1 MQINIDKKT
10 GILLS
15 IIGALLIAIV
25 LVASGGM
32 RDSDSD
38 NEDMGMMGMMGGHGH
53 NSNSQMV
60 GGDAMFLQMMIPH
73 HEQAVVMSDL
83 ALSISKDADVLK
95 LAKQIKDAQAPEII
109 KMQGWLTDAGLS
121 DDPGHLMGDGM
132 GGMLSD
138 SELSALKGSTGKAF
152 DRLFLA
158 GMIAHHEG
166 AIHMVMMIEN
176 SPNSEI
182 NKLGQDIVKSQTAEI
197 ELMKEL
203 LKRK

>member
-15 IIGALLIAIV
+15 IIGALLISIV
-25 LVASGGM
+25 IVASAGM
-32 RDSDSD
+32 GNSGSEKDD
-38 NEDMGMMGMMGGHGH
+38 MGMMGGHGH

-60 GGDAMFLQMMIPH
+60 GSDAMFLQMMIPH

-83 ALSISKDADVLK
+83 ALSISKDADILK
-95 LAKQIKDAQAPEII
+95 LAKQIKEAQAPEII

-121 DDPGHLMGDGM
+121 EDPGHSMGDGM

-138 SELSALKGSTGKAF
+138 SELSALKVSTGKAF
-152 DRLFLA
+152 DKLFLA

-166 AIHMVMMIEN
+166 AIQMVMMIEN

-182 NKLGQDIVKSQTAEI
+182 KNLGQAIVKSQSAEI
-197 ELMKEL
+197 NLMKEL
-203 LKRK
+203 LNRI

>member
-15 IIGALLIAIV
+15 IIVALLISVV
-25 LVASGGM
+25 LVASVGM
-32 RDSDSD
+32 SESDSD
-38 NEDMGMMGMMGGHGH
+38 NDDMGMMGGHGH

-60 GGDAMFLQMMIPH
+60 GSDAMFLQMMIPH

-83 ALSISKDADVLK
+83 ALSNSKDADVLK
-95 LAKQIKDAQAPEII
+95 LAKQIRDAQAPEII
-109 KMQGWLTDAGLS
+109 KMQDWLTDAGLS
-121 DDPGHLMGDGM
+121 QDPGHSMGDGM

-138 SELSALKGSTGKAF
+138 SEISTLKGSTGKAF
-152 DRLFLA
+152 DKLFLS

-182 NKLGQDIVKSQTAEI
+182 SNLGKEIVKSQTAEI
-197 ELMKEL
+197 ELMKQL
-203 LKRK
+203 LKK

>member
-15 IIGALLIAIV
+15 IIAALLISIM
-25 LVASGGM
+25 LIASGGM

-38 NEDMGMMGMMGGHGH
+38 NDQMGMMNGHGH

-60 GGDAMFLQMMIPH
+60 GSDAMFLQMMIPH

-83 ALSISKDADVLK
+83 ALSTSKDADVLK
-95 LAKQIKDAQAPEII
+95 LAKQIRDAQAPEII
-109 KMQGWLTDAGLS
+109 KMQGWLSDAGLS
-121 DDPGHLMGDGM
+121 QDAGHSMGDGM

-138 SELSALKGSTGKAF
+138 SEISTLKGSTGKVF
-152 DRLFLA
+152 DRLFLT

-166 AIHMVMMIEN
+166 AINMVMMIEN
-176 SPNSEI
+176 SSNSDV
-182 NKLGQDIVKSQTAEI
+182 NKLGQEIVNSQTAEI
-197 ELMKEL
+197 ELMKKI
-203 LKRK
+203 LKRIG

>member
-15 IIGALLIAIV
+15 IIVALLISIV
-25 LVASGGM
+25 LVASVGM
-32 RDSDSD
+32 SESDSD
-38 NEDMGMMGMMGGHGH
+38 NDDMGMMGGHGH

-60 GGDAMFLQMMIPH
+60 GSDAMFLQMMIPH

-83 ALSISKDADVLK
+83 ALSNSKDADVLK
-95 LAKQIKDAQAPEII
+95 LAKQIRDAQAPEII
-109 KMQGWLTDAGLS
+109 KMQGWLSDAGLS
-121 DDPGHLMGDGM
+121 QDPGHSMGDGM

-138 SELSALKGSTGKAF
+138 SEISTLKGSTGKAF
-152 DRLFLA
+152 DKLFLS

-182 NKLGQDIVKSQTAEI
+182 SNLGKEIVKSQTAEI
-197 ELMKEL
+197 ELMKQL
-203 LKRK
+203 LKK

>member
-15 IIGALLIAIV
+15 IIAALLISVV
-25 LVASGGM
+25 LIASGGM

-38 NEDMGMMGMMGGHGH
+38 NDDMGMMGGHGH

-60 GGDAMFLQMMIPH
+60 GSDAMFLQMMIPH

-83 ALSISKDADVLK
+83 ALSISKDAEVLK

-109 KMQGWLTDAGLS
+109 KMQGWLADAGLTE
-121 DDPGHLMGDGM
+121 DPGHSMGDGM

-138 SELSALKGSTGKAF
+138 SDLSALKGSTGKAF
-152 DRLFLA
+152 DKLFLA

-166 AIHMVMMIEN
+166 AINMVMMIEN
-176 SPNSEI
+176 SSNSDI
-182 NKLGQDIVKSQTAEI
+182 SNLGQEIVKSQTAEI
-197 ELMKEL
+197 ELMKKI
-203 LKRK
+203 LKSK

>member
-15 IIGALLIAIV
+15 IIGALLISIV
-25 LVASGGM
+25 IVASAGM
-32 RDSDSD
+32 GNSSSEKD
-38 NEDMGMMGMMGGHGH
+38 ELGMMGGHGH

-60 GGDAMFLQMMIPH
+60 GSDAMFLQMMIPH

-121 DDPGHLMGDGM
+121 EDPGHSMGDGM

-152 DRLFLA
+152 DRLFLT

-182 NKLGQDIVKSQTAEI
+182 KNLGQAIVKSQSAEI
-197 ELMKEL
+197 NLMKEL
-203 LKRK
+203 LNRK

>member
-1 MQINIDKKT
+1 VQINIDKKT
-10 GILLS
+10 RILLS
-15 IIGALLIAIV
+15 IIAALLISVV
-25 LVASGGM
+25 LIASGGM

-38 NEDMGMMGMMGGHGH
+38 NDDMGMMGGHGH

-60 GGDAMFLQMMIPH
+60 GSDAMFLQMMIPH

-121 DDPGHLMGDGM
+121 EDPGHSMGDGM

-138 SELSALKGSTGKAF
+138 SELSALKVSTGKAF
-152 DRLFLA
+152 DKLFLA

-182 NKLGQDIVKSQTAEI
+182 KNLGQAIVKSQSTEI
-197 ELMKEL
+197 NLMKEL
-203 LKRK
+203 LNRI

>member
-1 MQINIDKKT
+1 MQINIDRKT
-10 GILLS
+10 GVLLGVIVLLAAAVVSLS
-15 IIGALLIAIV
+15 IN
-25 LVASGGM
+25 
-32 RDSDSD
+32 RSD
-38 NEDMGMMGMMGGHGH
+38 NNDMSSGSGHMGHGSSSS
-53 NSNSQMV
+53 SNPNYT
-60 GGDAMFLQMMIPH
+60 GADIMFLQMMIPH

-83 ALSISKDADVLK
+83 ALSTSKDAEVLK

-109 KMQGWLTDAGLS
+109 KMQGWLSDAGLS
-121 DDPGHLMGDGM
+121 EDPGHSMGDGM

-152 DRLFLA
+152 DKLFLA

-176 SPNSEI
+176 SPNGDV
-182 NKLGQDIVKSQTAEI
+182 NNLGQEIVKSQTAEI

>member
-15 IIGALLIAIV
+15 IIAALLISVV
-25 LVASGGM
+25 LIASGGM

-38 NEDMGMMGMMGGHGH
+38 NDDMGMMGGHGH

-60 GGDAMFLQMMIPH
+60 GSDAMFLQMMIPH

-83 ALSISKDADVLK
+83 ALSISKDAEVLK
-95 LAKQIKDAQAPEII
+95 LAMQIKDAQAPEII
-109 KMQGWLTDAGLS
+109 KMQGWLSDAGLS
-121 DDPGHLMGDGM
+121 EDPGHSMGDGM

-138 SELSALKGSTGKAF
+138 SEISTLKESTGKAF
-152 DRLFLA
+152 DKLFLT

-166 AIHMVMMIEN
+166 AINMVMMIEDSSN
-176 SPNSEI
+176 SDISN
-182 NKLGQDIVKSQTAEI
+182 LGQEIVKSQSAEI

>member
-1 MQINIDKKT
+1 VQINIDKKT

-15 IIGALLIAIV
+15 IIAALLISVV
-25 LVASGGM
+25 LIASGGM

-38 NEDMGMMGMMGGHGH
+38 KDHMGMMGGHGH

-60 GGDAMFLQMMIPH
+60 GSDAMFLQMMIPH

-83 ALSISKDADVLK
+83 ALSTSKDAEVLK

-109 KMQGWLTDAGLS
+109 KMQDWLADAGLS
-121 DDPGHLMGDGM
+121 QDPGHSMGDGM

-152 DRLFLA
+152 DKLFLA

-166 AIHMVMMIEN
+166 AINMVMMIEN
-176 SPNSEI
+176 SSNSDI
-182 NKLGQDIVKSQTAEI
+182 SNLGQEIVKSQSAEI
-197 ELMKEL
+197 ELMKKI
-203 LKRK
+203 LKSK

>member
-15 IIGALLIAIV
+15 IIAALLISVV
-25 LVASGGM
+25 LIASGGM

-38 NEDMGMMGMMGGHGH
+38 NDDMGMMGVHGH

-60 GGDAMFLQMMIPH
+60 GSDAMFLQMMIPH

-83 ALSISKDADVLK
+83 ALSTSKDAEVLK
-95 LAKQIKDAQAPEII
+95 LAKQIKDAQAREII
-109 KMQGWLTDAGLS
+109 KMQGWLSDAGLS
-121 DDPGHLMGDGM
+121 EDPGHSMGDGM

-138 SELSALKGSTGKAF
+138 SDLSALKGSTGKAF
-152 DRLFLA
+152 DKLFLA

-166 AIHMVMMIEN
+166 AIDMVMMIEN
-176 SPNSEI
+176 SQDSDV
-182 NKLGQDIVKSQTAEI
+182 KRLGQDIVKSQTAEI

>member
-15 IIGALLIAIV
+15 IIAALLILVV
-25 LVASGGM
+25 LIASGGM

-38 NEDMGMMGMMGGHGH
+38 NDDMGMMGGHGH

-60 GGDAMFLQMMIPH
+60 GSDAMFLQMMIPH

-83 ALSISKDADVLK
+83 ALSTSKDAEVLK

-109 KMQGWLTDAGLS
+109 KMQGWLADAGLS
-121 DDPGHLMGDGM
+121 QDPGHPMGDGM

-152 DRLFLA
+152 DKLFLA

-166 AIHMVMMIEN
+166 AIHMVMMIEDSSN
-176 SPNSEI
+176 SDI
-182 NKLGQDIVKSQTAEI
+182 RDHGQAIVKSQTAEI

>member
-1 MQINIDKKT
+1 VQINIDKKT

-15 IIGALLIAIV
+15 IIVALLISVV
-25 LVASGGM
+25 LVASVGM
-32 RDSDSD
+32 SESDSD
-38 NEDMGMMGMMGGHGH
+38 NDDMGMMGGHGH

-60 GGDAMFLQMMIPH
+60 GSDAMFLQMMIPH

-83 ALSISKDADVLK
+83 ALSNSKDADVLK
-95 LAKQIKDAQAPEII
+95 LAKQIRDAQAPEII
-109 KMQGWLTDAGLS
+109 KMQGWLSDAGLS
-121 DDPGHLMGDGM
+121 QDPGHSMGDGM

-138 SELSALKGSTGKAF
+138 SEISTLKGSTGKAF
-152 DRLFLA
+152 DKLFLS

-182 NKLGQDIVKSQTAEI
+182 SNLGKEIVKSQTAEI
-197 ELMKEL
+197 ELMKQL
-203 LKRK
+203 LKK

>member
-1 MQINIDKKT
+1 MQISIDKKT

-15 IIGALLIAIV
+15 VIGALLISVV
-25 LVASGGM
+25 LIASGGM

-38 NEDMGMMGMMGGHGH
+38 NEDMGMMGGHGH

-60 GGDAMFLQMMIPH
+60 GSDAMFLQMMIPH

-83 ALSISKDADVLK
+83 ALSTSKDADVLK
-95 LAKQIKDAQAPEII
+95 LAKQIRDAQAPEII
-109 KMQGWLTDAGLS
+109 KMQGWLSDAGLS
-121 DDPGHLMGDGM
+121 EDPGHSMGNGM

-138 SELSALKGSTGKAF
+138 SDLSALKGSTGKAF
-152 DRLFLA
+152 DKLFLA

-166 AIHMVMMIEN
+166 AIDMVMMIEN
-176 SPNSEI
+176 SQDSDV
-182 NKLGQDIVKSQTAEI
+182 KRLGQDIVKSQTAEI
-197 ELMKEL
+197 ELMKKI

>member
-1 MQINIDKKT
+1 LQINIDKKT

-15 IIGALLIAIV
+15 IIGALLISIV
-25 LVASGGM
+25 IVASAGM
-32 RDSDSD
+32 GNSGSEKDD
-38 NEDMGMMGMMGGHGH
+38 MGMMGGHGH

-60 GGDAMFLQMMIPH
+60 GSDAMFLQMMIPH

-83 ALSISKDADVLK
+83 ALSISKDAEVLK

-109 KMQGWLTDAGLS
+109 KMQGWLSDAGLS
-121 DDPGHLMGDGM
+121 KDPGHSMGNGM

-138 SELSALKGSTGKAF
+138 SDLSALKGSTGKAF
-152 DRLFLA
+152 DKLFLA

-182 NKLGQDIVKSQTAEI
+182 KNLGQAIVKSQSTEI
-197 ELMKEL
+197 NLMKEL
-203 LKRK
+203 LNRI

>member
-15 IIGALLIAIV
+15 IIAALLISVV
-25 LVASGGM
+25 LIASGGM
-32 RDSDSD
+32 RDSGSD
-38 NEDMGMMGMMGGHGH
+38 NDDMGMMGGHGH

-60 GGDAMFLQMMIPH
+60 GSDAMFLQMMIPH

-83 ALSISKDADVLK
+83 ALSTSKDAEVLI

-109 KMQGWLTDAGLS
+109 KMQGWLVDAGLTE
-121 DDPGHLMGDGM
+121 DPGHSMGDGM

-138 SELSALKGSTGKAF
+138 SDLSALKGSTGKAF
-152 DRLFLA
+152 DKLFLA

-166 AIHMVMMIEN
+166 AINMVMMIEDSSN
-176 SPNSEI
+176 SDISN
-182 NKLGQDIVKSQTAEI
+182 LGQEIVKSQAAEI
-197 ELMKEL
+197 GLMKEL

>member
-15 IIGALLIAIV
+15 IIAALLISVV
-25 LVASGGM
+25 LIASGGM

-38 NEDMGMMGMMGGHGH
+38 NDDMGMMGGHGH
-53 NSNSQMV
+53 NSSSQMV
-60 GGDAMFLQMMIPH
+60 GSDAMFLQMMIPH

-83 ALSISKDADVLK
+83 ALSISKDAEVLK

-109 KMQGWLTDAGLS
+109 KMQGWLSDAGLS
-121 DDPGHLMGDGM
+121 EDPGHSMGNGM

-138 SELSALKGSTGKAF
+138 SDLSALKGSTGKAF
-152 DRLFLA
+152 DKLFLA

-166 AIHMVMMIEN
+166 AIDMVMMIEN
-176 SPNSEI
+176 SQDSDV
-182 NKLGQDIVKSQTAEI
+182 KRLGQDIVKSQTAEI

>member
-15 IIGALLIAIV
+15 IIAALLISVV
-25 LVASGGM
+25 LIASGGM
-32 RDSDSD
+32 RDSESD
-38 NEDMGMMGMMGGHGH
+38 NDDMGMMGGHGH

-60 GGDAMFLQMMIPH
+60 GSDAMFLQMMIPH

-83 ALSISKDADVLK
+83 ALSISKDAEVLK

-109 KMQGWLTDAGLS
+109 KMQGWLSDAGLS
-121 DDPGHLMGDGM
+121 EDPGHSMGNGM

-138 SELSALKGSTGKAF
+138 SDLSALKGSTGKAF
-152 DRLFLA
+152 DKLFLA

-166 AIHMVMMIEN
+166 AIDMVMMIEN
-176 SPNSEI
+176 SSNTDIS
-182 NKLGQDIVKSQTAEI
+182 NLGQEIVKSQTAEI
-197 ELMKEL
+197 ESMKEL

>member
-15 IIGALLIAIV
+15 IIAALLISIT
-25 LVASGGM
+25 LIASSGM
-32 RDSDSD
+32 RDSDS
-38 NEDMGMMGMMGGHGH
+38 EDDQMGMMNGHGH
-53 NSNSQMV
+53 NSKSKMV
-60 GGDAMFLQMMIPH
+60 GSDAMFLQMMIPH

-83 ALSISKDADVLK
+83 ALSTSKDAEVLK
-95 LAKQIKDAQAPEII
+95 LAKQIKDAQATEII
-109 KMQGWLTDAGLS
+109 KMQGWLADSGLS
-121 DDPGHLMGDGM
+121 KDPGHSMGDGM

-138 SELSALKGSTGKAF
+138 SELSALKASTGKAF
-152 DRLFLA
+152 DKLFLE

-176 SPNSEI
+176 SVNSDV
-182 NKLGQDIVKSQTAEI
+182 NKLGQGIVKSQTAEI

>member
-1 MQINIDKKT
+1 VQINIDKKT

-15 IIGALLIAIV
+15 IIAALLISVALI
-25 LVASGGM
+25 ASGGM

-38 NEDMGMMGMMGGHGH
+38 NDDMGMMGGHGH
-53 NSNSQMV
+53 SSNSQMV
-60 GGDAMFLQMMIPH
+60 GSDAMFLQMMIPH

-83 ALSISKDADVLK
+83 ALSTSKDAEVLK

-109 KMQGWLTDAGLS
+109 KMQGWLADAGLS
-121 DDPGHLMGDGM
+121 EDPGHSMGDGM

-152 DRLFLA
+152 DKLFLA

-166 AIHMVMMIEN
+166 AINMVMMIEN
-176 SPNSEI
+176 SSNSDI
-182 NKLGQDIVKSQTAEI
+182 SNLGQEIVKSQSAEV
-197 ELMKEL
+197 ELMKKI
-203 LKRK
+203 LKSK

>member
-1 MQINIDKKT
+1 VQINIDKKT

-15 IIGALLIAIV
+15 IIAALLISV
-25 LVASGGM
+25 LLIASGGM

-38 NEDMGMMGMMGGHGH
+38 NDDTGMMGGHGH
-53 NSNSQMV
+53 NSSSQML
-60 GGDAMFLQMMIPH
+60 GSDAMFLQMMIPH

-83 ALSISKDADVLK
+83 ALSISKDAEVLK

-109 KMQGWLTDAGLS
+109 EMQGWLSDAGLS
-121 DDPGHLMGDGM
+121 EDPGHSMGDGM

-152 DRLFLA
+152 DKLFLA

-176 SPNSEI
+176 SQDSDVNR
-182 NKLGQDIVKSQTAEI
+182 LGQDIVKSQTAEI
-197 ELMKEL
+197 ELMKKIL
-203 LKRK
+203 QRIG

>member
-15 IIGALLIAIV
+15 IIVALLISVV
-25 LVASGGM
+25 LVASVGM
-32 RDSDSD
+32 SESDSD
-38 NEDMGMMGMMGGHGH
+38 NDDMGMMGGHGH

-60 GGDAMFLQMMIPH
+60 GSDAMFLQMMIPH

-83 ALSISKDADVLK
+83 ALSNSKDADVLK
-95 LAKQIKDAQAPEII
+95 LAKQIRDAQAPEII
-109 KMQGWLTDAGLS
+109 KMQGWLSDAGLS
-121 DDPGHLMGDGM
+121 QDPGHSMGDGM

-138 SELSALKGSTGKAF
+138 SEISTLKGSTGKAF
-152 DRLFLA
+152 DKLFLS

-182 NKLGQDIVKSQTAEI
+182 SNLGKVIVKSQTAEI
-197 ELMKEL
+197 ELMKQL
-203 LKRK
+203 LKK

>member
-1 MQINIDKKT
+1 LQINIDKKT

-15 IIGALLIAIV
+15 IIGALLISIV
-25 LVASGGM
+25 IVASAGM
-32 RDSDSD
+32 GNSGSEKDD
-38 NEDMGMMGMMGGHGH
+38 MGMMGGHGH

-60 GGDAMFLQMMIPH
+60 GSDAMFLQMMIPH

-121 DDPGHLMGDGM
+121 EDPGHSMGDGM

-138 SELSALKGSTGKAF
+138 SELSALKVSTGKAF
-152 DRLFLA
+152 DKLFLA

-166 AIHMVMMIEN
+166 AIQMVMMIEN

-182 NKLGQDIVKSQTAEI
+182 KNLGQAIVKSQSTEI
-197 ELMKEL
+197 NLMKEL
-203 LKRK
+203 LNRI

>member
-15 IIGALLIAIV
+15 IIVALLISVV
-25 LVASGGM
+25 LVASVGM
-32 RDSDSD
+32 SESDSD
-38 NEDMGMMGMMGGHGH
+38 NDDMGMMGGHGH

-60 GGDAMFLQMMIPH
+60 GSDAMFLQMMIPH

-83 ALSISKDADVLK
+83 ALSNSKDADVLK
-95 LAKQIKDAQAPEII
+95 LAKQIRDAQAPEII
-109 KMQGWLTDAGLS
+109 KMQGWLSDAGLS
-121 DDPGHLMGDGM
+121 QDPGHSMGDGM

-138 SELSALKGSTGKAF
+138 SEISTLKGSTGKAF
-152 DRLFLA
+152 DKLFLT

-176 SPNSEI
+176 SPNNEI
-182 NKLGQDIVKSQTAEI
+182 SNLGKEIVKSQTAEI
-197 ELMKEL
+197 ELMKQL
-203 LKRK
+203 LKK

>member
-1 MQINIDKKT
+1 
-10 GILLS
+10 
-15 IIGALLIAIV
+15 
-25 LVASGGM
+25 
-32 RDSDSD
+32 
-38 NEDMGMMGMMGGHGH
+38 
-53 NSNSQMV
+53 
-60 GGDAMFLQMMIPH
+60 MMIPH

-83 ALSISKDADVLK
+83 ALSTSKDAEVLK

-109 KMQGWLTDAGLS
+109 KMQGWLSDAGLS
-121 DDPGHLMGDGM
+121 EDPGHSMGDGM

-152 DRLFLA
+152 DKLFLA

-176 SPNSEI
+176 SPNGDV
-182 NKLGQDIVKSQTAEI
+182 NNLGQEIVKSQSAEI

>member
-1 MQINIDKKT
+1 VQINIDKKT

-15 IIGALLIAIV
+15 IIAALFISIV

-38 NEDMGMMGMMGGHGH
+38 NNHMGMMNGHGH

-60 GGDAMFLQMMIPH
+60 GNDAMFLQMMIPH

-83 ALSISKDADVLK
+83 ALSTSKNADVLK
-95 LAKQIKDAQAPEII
+95 LARQIRDAQAPEII
-109 KMQGWLTDAGLS
+109 KMQGWLSDAGLS
-121 DDPGHLMGDGM
+121 EDPGHSMGDGM

-138 SELSALKGSTGKAF
+138 SEISTLKESTGKAF
-152 DRLFLA
+152 DKLFLT

-166 AIHMVMMIEN
+166 AINMVMMIEN
-176 SPNSEI
+176 SSNSDI
-182 NKLGQDIVKSQTAEI
+182 SNLGKEIVKSQAAEI
-197 ELMKEL
+197 ELMKQL
-203 LKRK
+203 LKK